1 MEGFMRRTT
10 VFTVA
15 IASIAT
21 VLVGLSVPATGQ
33 APVTAFEGARIIV
46 GDGSP
51 AIEKGTIVVNGTTIQ
66 AIGANVQVPAGA
78 QRVNLAGKTVMPM
91 ILDTHI
97 HAPATREQMIR
108 DLRRRVYWGVGA
120 AMSMGTD
127 TTDVVF
133 KVRDETKNMPGTARL
148 LTAGRGVTGIEK
160 GREQSAYWVG
170 TVAEARKAVQENAMK
185 RPDIIKIWVDDRDN
199 TVPKLTPELYGAIID
214 EAHKQKVRV
223 TAHIFDLEDGKGLL
237 KANVDA
243 FAHSVRD
250 RDVDPEFLSMMKQR
264 PNVTVNPNLPSPGK
278 RWDISW
284 LQGRIAA
291 DEFANVQKANV
302 DDPKQAEAYGIQAR
316 NLKKLSD
323 QGARIVLGT
332 DGNIPWAP
340 HQEMEAMA
348 MAGMTPMQVI
358 VAATSRAAEFLRIT
372 DTGTLQT
379 GKNADLIVLDAN
391 PLENITNTRRINAV
405 YFRGQTVNRSAY
417 PN

>member
-1 MEGFMRRTT
+1 MFSLATA
-10 VFTVA
+10 V
-15 IASIAT
+15 IAA
-21 VLVGLSVPATGQ
+21 VLAGSSVPTTGQ
-33 APVTAFEGARIIV
+33 AAVTAFEGARIIV
-46 GDGSP
+46 GDGS
-51 AIEKGTIVVNGTTIQ
+51 AVIEKGTIVVNGATIQ

-108 DLRRRVYWGVGA
+108 DLRRRAYWGVGA

-133 KVRDETKNMPGTARL
+133 KVRDETRNMPGTARL

-160 GREQSAYWVG
+160 GREPAAYWVG
-170 TVAEARKAVQENAMK
+170 TVAEARKVVQENAAK

-199 TVPKLTPELYGAIID
+199 TVPKLTPELYGAIIE

-250 RDVDPEFLSMMKQR
+250 RDVDQEFLNMMKQR

-278 RWDISW
+278 MWDIAW
-284 LQGRIAA
+284 LQGKIPA
-291 DEFANVQKANV
+291 DEYAGVQKANV
-302 DDPKQAEAYGIQAR
+302 NDPKQADMYGIQAR

-358 VAATSRAAEFLRIT
+358 VASTSRAAEFLRFT

-379 GKNADLIVLDAN
+379 GKSADLLVLDAN
-391 PLENITNTRRINAV
+391 PLDNITNTRQINAV
-405 YFRGQTVNRSAY
+405 YYRGQMVNRSAY

>member
-1 MEGFMRRTT
+1 MRRATM
-10 VFTVA
+10 FTVA
-15 IASIAT
+15 TAAIAA
-21 VLVGLSVPATGQ
+21 VLAGLSVPASGQ

-46 GDGSP
+46 GDGSQV
-51 AIEKGTIVVNGTTIQ
+51 IDKGTIVVNGTTIQ

-97 HAPATREQMIR
+97 HAPATREQTIR
-108 DLRRRVYWGVGA
+108 DLRRRAYWGVGA

-160 GREQSAYWVG
+160 GREQAAYWVG
-170 TVAEARKAVQENAMK
+170 TVAEARKAVQENAAK

-214 EAHKQKVRV
+214 EAHKAKVRV

-250 RDVDPEFLSMMKQR
+250 RDVDQEFLNMMKQR

-278 RWDISW
+278 MWDIAW
-284 LQGRIAA
+284 LQGKIPA
-291 DEFANVQKANV
+291 DEYAAVQKANV
-302 DDPKQAEAYGIQAR
+302 NDPKQADMYGIQAR

-358 VAATSRAAEFLRIT
+358 VASTGRAAEFLRFT
-372 DTGTLQT
+372 DTGTLQA
-379 GKNADLIVLDAN
+379 GKSADLIVLDAN
-391 PLENITNTRRINAV
+391 PLDNITNTRRINAV
-405 YFRGQTVNRSAY
+405 YQRGQMVNRSAY

>member
-1 MEGFMRRTT
+1 MRRATM
-10 VFTVA
+10 FTVA
-15 IASIAT
+15 TASIAA
-21 VLVGLSVPATGQ
+21 VLAGLSVPATGQ

-66 AIGANVQVPAGA
+66 AVGANVQVPAGA

-97 HAPATREQMIR
+97 HAPATREQMMR
-108 DLRRRVYWGVGA
+108 DMRRRVYWGVGA
-120 AMSMGTD
+120 GMSMGTD

-133 KVRDETKNMPGTARL
+133 QVRDETRNMPGTARL

-170 TVAEARKAVQENAMK
+170 TVAEARKAVQDNAKK

-214 EAHKQKVRV
+214 EAHKQNVHV
-223 TAHIFDLEDGKGLL
+223 TAHIFDLEDAKGLL

-250 RDVDPEFLSMMKQR
+250 RDVDPEFLNMMKQR
-264 PNVTVNPNLPSPGK
+264 PNVTVNPNLPSPG
-278 RWDISW
+278 RTWDISW
-284 LQGRIAA
+284 LQGKIPA
-291 DEFANVQKANV
+291 DEYANVQKANV
-302 DDPKQAEAYGIQAR
+302 DNAKQADVYGIQAR
-316 NLKKLSD
+316 NLKRLSD
-323 QGARIVLGT
+323 QGGRIVLGT
-332 DGNIPWAP
+332 DGNTPWAP

-358 VAATSRAAEFLRIT
+358 LASTGRAAEFLRFT
-372 DTGTLQT
+372 DTGTLQA
-379 GKNADLIVLDAN
+379 GKGADMIVLDAN
-391 PLENITNTRRINAV
+391 PLDNITNTRRINAV
-405 YFRGQTVNRSAY
+405 YSRGQMVNRSAY

>member
-1 MEGFMRRTT
+1 MRRATM
-10 VFTVA
+10 FNVA
-15 IASIAT
+15 TATIAV
-21 VLVGLSVPATGQ
+21 VLAGLSVPATAQ
-33 APVTAFEGARIIV
+33 AQVTAFEGARIIV

-97 HAPATREQMIR
+97 HAPATHDQMIR
-108 DLRRRVYWGVGA
+108 DLKRRAYWGVGA

-127 TTDVVF
+127 TTDIVF

-160 GREQSAYWVG
+160 GREPAAYWVG
-170 TVAEARKAVQENAMK
+170 TVAEARKVVQENAAK

-214 EAHKQKVRV
+214 EAHKAKIRV
-223 TAHIFDLEDGKGLL
+223 TAHIFDLDDAKGLL

-250 RDVDPEFLSMMKQR
+250 RDVDQDFLNMMKQR

-278 RWDISW
+278 MWDTAW
-284 LQGRIAA
+284 LQGKIPA
-291 DEFANVQKANV
+291 DEYAGVQKANV
-302 DDPKQAEAYGIQAR
+302 NDPKQADMFGIQAR

-323 QGARIVLGT
+323 QGTRIVLGT

-348 MAGMTPMQVI
+348 MSGMAPMQII
-358 VAATSRAAEFLRIT
+358 VAATGRAAEFLRLT

-379 GKNADLIVLDAN
+379 GKNADLLVLDAN
-391 PLENITNTRRINAV
+391 PLDNITNTRRINAV
-405 YFRGQTVNRSAY
+405 YFRGQMVNRSAY

>member
-1 MEGFMRRTT
+1 MRRATMFSVAT
-10 VFTVA
+10 AA
-15 IASIAT
+15 IAA
-21 VLVGLSVPATGQ
+21 VLAGSSVPTTGQ
-33 APVTAFEGARIIV
+33 AAVTAFEGARIIV
-46 GDGSP
+46 GDGS
-51 AIEKGTIVVNGTTIQ
+51 AVIEKGTIVVNGTTIQ

-108 DLRRRVYWGVGA
+108 DLRRRAYWGVGA

-133 KVRDETKNMPGTARL
+133 KVRDEAKNMPGTARL

-170 TVAEARKAVQENAMK
+170 TVAEARNVVQENAKK

-199 TVPKLTPELYGAIID
+199 TVPKLTPELYGAIIE
-214 EAHKQKVRV
+214 EAHKQNVRV

-250 RDVDPEFLSMMKQR
+250 RDVDQEFLNMMKQR
-264 PNVTVNPNLPSPGK
+264 PNVTVNPNLPSPG
-278 RWDISW
+278 RMWDIAW
-284 LQGRIAA
+284 LQGRIPA
-291 DEFANVQKANV
+291 DEYANVQKGNV
-302 DDPKQAEAYGIQAR
+302 NDPKQAEAFGIQAR
-316 NLKKLSD
+316 NLKRLSD

-340 HQEMEAMA
+340 HQEMEAMTLS
-348 MAGMTPMQVI
+348 GMTPMQVI
-358 VAATSRAAEFLRIT
+358 VASTGRAAEFLRFT

-379 GKNADLIVLDAN
+379 GKNADLLVLDAN
-391 PLENITNTRRINAV
+391 PLESITNTRRINAV
-405 YFRGQTVNRSAY
+405 YYRGQMVNRSAY
-417 PN
+417 PTN

>member
-1 MEGFMRRTT
+1 
-10 VFTVA
+10 
-15 IASIAT
+15 
-21 VLVGLSVPATGQ
+21 VLAGLSVPVTGQ

-51 AIEKGTIVVNGTTIQ
+51 AIEKGTIVVNGATIQ
-66 AIGANVQVPAGA
+66 AVGANVQVPAGA
-78 QRVNLAGKTVMPM
+78 QRVNLSGKTVMPM

-108 DLRRRVYWGVGA
+108 DLRRRAYWGVGA
-120 AMSMGTD
+120 AMSMGTE
-127 TTDVVF
+127 TTDVGF
-133 KVRDETKNMPGTARL
+133 QVRDETKSMPGTARL
-148 LTAGRGVTGIEK
+148 LTAGRGITGIEK

-170 TVAEARKAVQENAMK
+170 TVAEARKAVQENAKK

-250 RDVDPEFLSMMKQR
+250 RDVDQEFLNMMKQR
-264 PNVTVNPNLPSPGK
+264 PNITVNPNLPSPGK
-278 RWDISW
+278 MWDISW
-284 LQGRIAA
+284 LQGKIPA
-291 DEFANVQKANV
+291 DEYATVQKANV
-302 DDPKQAEAYGIQAR
+302 DNPKQAEAFGIQAR

-323 QGARIVLGT
+323 QGTRIVLGT

-348 MAGMTPMQVI
+348 MSGMTPMQVI
-358 VAATSRAAEFLRIT
+358 VASTGRAAEFLRFT

-405 YFRGQTVNRSAY
+405 YHRGQMVNRSAY

>member
-1 MEGFMRRTT
+1 MRRATIL
-10 VFTVA
+10 TVA
-15 IASIAT
+15 AASIAA
-21 VLVGLSVPATGQ
+21 VLVGSSVPATGQ

-51 AIEKGTIVVNGTTIQ
+51 AIEKGIIVVNGTTIQ
-66 AIGANVQVPAGA
+66 AVGANVQVPAGA
-78 QRVNLAGKTVMPM
+78 QRVNLSGKTVMPM

-148 LTAGRGVTGIEK
+148 LTAGRGITGIEK
-160 GREQSAYWVG
+160 GREQAAYWVG
-170 TVAEARKAVQENAMK
+170 TVDEARKAVQENAAK

-199 TVPKLTPELYGAIID
+199 TVPKLTPELYGAIIE
-214 EAHKQKVRV
+214 EAHKQNVRV

-250 RDVDPEFLSMMKQR
+250 RDVDQEFLNMMKQR

-278 RWDISW
+278 TWDIAW
-284 LQGRIAA
+284 LQKSLPA
-291 DEFANVQKANV
+291 DE
-302 DDPKQAEAYGIQAR
+302 Y
-316 NLKKLSD
+316 
-323 QGARIVLGT
+323 
-332 DGNIPWAP
+332 
-340 HQEMEAMA
+340 
-348 MAGMTPMQVI
+348 
-358 VAATSRAAEFLRIT
+358 AA
-372 DTGTLQT
+372 
-379 GKNADLIVLDAN
+379 
-391 PLENITNTRRINAV
+391 
-405 YFRGQTVNRSAY
+405 
-417 PN
+417 

>member
-1 MEGFMRRTT
+1 MRRATM
-10 VFTVA
+10 FTVITA
-15 IASIAT
+15 GIAA
-21 VLVGLSVPATGQ
+21 VLAGLSVPATGQ
-33 APVTAFEGARIIV
+33 GSVNAFEGARIIV

-78 QRVNLAGKTVMPM
+78 QRVNLTGKTVMPM
-91 ILDTHI
+91 MLDTHI
-97 HAPATREQMIR
+97 HAPATRELMIR
-108 DLRRRVYWGVGA
+108 DLKRRAYWGVGA
-120 AMSMGTD
+120 AMSMGTG
-127 TTDVVF
+127 TTDVEV

-148 LTAGRGVTGIEK
+148 LTAGRGITGIEK
-160 GREQSAYWVG
+160 GREPAAYWVG
-170 TVAEARKAVQENAMK
+170 TVAEARKVVQENAAK

-214 EAHKQKVRV
+214 EAHKAKVRV
-223 TAHIFDLEDGKGLL
+223 TAHIFNLEDAKGLL

-250 RDVDPEFLSMMKQR
+250 RDVDADFLSMMKQR

-278 RWDISW
+278 TWDIAW
-284 LQGRIAA
+284 LQGKLPA
-291 DEFANVQKANV
+291 DEFAAVQKANV
-302 DDPKQAEAYGIQAR
+302 NDAKQAEAYGIQAR

-323 QGARIVLGT
+323 QGTRIVLGT

-358 VAATSRAAEFLRIT
+358 VAATGRAAEFLRFT
-372 DTGTLQT
+372 DTGTLQA
-379 GKNADLIVLDAN
+379 GKSADLLVLDAN
-391 PLENITNTRRINAV
+391 PLDNITNTRRINAV
-405 YFRGQTVNRSAY
+405 YYRGQMVNRSAY

>member
-1 MEGFMRRTT
+1 MRRATM
-10 VFTVA
+10 FTVA
-15 IASIAT
+15 TASIAA
-21 VLVGLSVPATGQ
+21 VLAGLSVPATAQ
-33 APVTAFEGARIIV
+33 AQVTAFEGARIIV

-66 AIGANVQVPAGA
+66 AVGANVQVPAGA

-108 DLRRRVYWGVGA
+108 DLKRRAYWGVGA

-160 GREQSAYWVG
+160 GREQAAYWVG
-170 TVAEARKAVQENAMK
+170 TVGEARKAVQENAAK

-214 EAHKQKVRV
+214 EAHKAKIRV

-250 RDVDPEFLSMMKQR
+250 RDVDQDFLNMMKQR

-278 RWDISW
+278 MWDIAW
-284 LQGRIAA
+284 LQGRIPA
-291 DEFANVQKANV
+291 DEYANVQKANV
-302 DDPKQAEAYGIQAR
+302 NDPKQAEMFGIQAR

-348 MAGMTPMQVI
+348 MSGMTPMQVI
-358 VAATSRAAEFLRIT
+358 AAATARAAEFLRFT

-379 GKNADLIVLDAN
+379 GKSADLIVLDAN
-391 PLENITNTRRINAV
+391 PLDNITNTRQINAV
-405 YFRGQTVNRSAY
+405 YYRGQMVSRSAY

>member
-1 MEGFMRRTT
+1 MRRVNMFSLATAT
-10 VFTVA
+10 
-15 IASIAT
+15 IAA
-21 VLVGLSVPATGQ
+21 VLAGMSVPASSQ

-51 AIEKGTIVVNGTTIQ
+51 AIEKGIIVVNGTTIQ
-66 AIGANVQVPAGA
+66 AVGANVQVPAGA

-120 AMSMGTD
+120 GMSMGTD

-133 KVRDETKNMPGTARL
+133 KVRDETRNMPGTARL

-170 TVAEARKAVQENAMK
+170 TVAEARQAVQENAK
-185 RPDIIKIWVDDRDN
+185 RRPDIIKIWVDDRDN

-214 EAHKQKVRV
+214 EAHKQNVRV

-237 KANVDA
+237 KASVDA

-250 RDVDPEFLSMMKQR
+250 RDVDQEFLSMMKQR
-264 PNVTVNPNLPSPGK
+264 PNITVNPNLPSPG
-278 RWDISW
+278 RTWDIAW
-284 LQGRIAA
+284 LQNRIPA
-291 DEFANVQKANV
+291 DEYATVQKANV
-302 DDPKQAEAYGIQAR
+302 DDPKQAELYGIQAR
-316 NLKKLSD
+316 NLKRLSD
-323 QGARIVLGT
+323 QGTRIVLGT
-332 DGNIPWAP
+332 DGNTPWAP

-348 MAGMTPMQVI
+348 MAGMTAMQVI
-358 VAATSRAAEFLRIT
+358 VAATSRAAEFLRFT
-372 DTGTLQT
+372 DTGTLQA
-379 GKNADLIVLDAN
+379 GKNADMIVLDAN
-391 PLENITNTRRINAV
+391 PLDNITNTRRINAV
-405 YFRGQTVNRSAY
+405 YYRGQVVNRSAY

>member
-1 MEGFMRRTT
+1 MRRATL
-10 VFTVA
+10 FTVA
-15 IASIAT
+15 TAGIAA
-21 VLVGLSVPATGQ
+21 VLAGLSVPATAQ
-33 APVTAFEGARIIV
+33 AQVTAFEGARIIV

-51 AIEKGTIVVNGTTIQ
+51 AIENGTIVVNGTTIQ
-66 AIGANVQVPAGA
+66 AVGANVQVPAGA

-97 HAPATREQMIR
+97 HAPKTREQMHR
-108 DLRRRVYWGVGA
+108 DLKRRAYWGVGA

-127 TTDVVF
+127 TTDDVF
-133 KVRDETKNMPGTARL
+133 KVRDETKSVPGTARL
-148 LTAGRGVTGIEK
+148 LTAGRGITGVEK
-160 GREQSAYWVG
+160 GREQAAYWV
-170 TVAEARKAVQENAMK
+170 ANEKEARDAVTQNAAK

-199 TVPKLTPELYGAIID
+199 TVPKLTPAQYGAVID
-214 EAHKQKVRV
+214 EAHKANIRV
-223 TAHIFDLEDGKGLL
+223 TAHIFNLDDGKGLL

-250 RDVDPEFLSMMKQR
+250 RDVDQEFLNMMKQR

-278 RWDISW
+278 MWDIAW
-284 LQGRIAA
+284 LQGKIPA
-291 DEFANVQKANV
+291 DEYAGVQKANV
-302 DDPKQAEAYGIQAR
+302 NDPKQADMYGIQAR

-358 VAATSRAAEFLRIT
+358 VASTGRAAEFLRIT
-372 DTGTLQT
+372 DAGTLQA
-379 GKNADLIVLDAN
+379 GKSADLIVLDAN
-391 PLENITNTRRINAV
+391 PLDSITNTRRINAV
-405 YFRGQTVNRSAY
+405 YQRGQMVNRSAY

>member
-1 MEGFMRRTT
+1 MRRATILSLAT
-10 VFTVA
+10 AT
-15 IASIAT
+15 IAA
-21 VLVGLSVPATGQ
+21 VLAGLSVPASGQ

-46 GDGSP
+46 GDGSQV
-51 AIEKGTIVVNGTTIQ
+51 IEKGTIVVNGTTIQ

-108 DLRRRVYWGVGA
+108 DLRRRAYWGVGA

-133 KVRDETKNMPGTARL
+133 KVRDETRNMPATARL

-160 GREQSAYWVG
+160 GREPAAYWVG
-170 TVAEARKAVQENAMK
+170 TVAEARKVVQENAAK

-214 EAHKQKVRV
+214 EAHKAKIRV
-223 TAHIFDLEDGKGLL
+223 TAHIFDLDDAKGLL

-250 RDVDPEFLSMMKQR
+250 RDVDQEFLNLMKQR

-278 RWDISW
+278 MWDIAW
-284 LQGRIAA
+284 LQGKITA
-291 DEFANVQKANV
+291 DEYANVQKANV
-302 DDPKQAEAYGIQAR
+302 NDPKQAEMFGIQAR

-348 MAGMTPMQVI
+348 LSGMTPMQII
-358 VAATSRAAEFLRIT
+358 VASTSRAAEFLRIT
-372 DTGTLQT
+372 DAGALQT
-379 GKNADLIVLDAN
+379 GKSADLIVLDAN
-391 PLENITNTRRINAV
+391 PLDNITNTRRINAV
-405 YFRGQTVNRSAY
+405 YQRGQMVNRSAY

>member
-1 MEGFMRRTT
+1 MFTIAT
-10 VFTVA
+10 AIIAAVFT
-15 IASIAT
+15 
-21 VLVGLSVPATGQ
+21 GLSVPADSQ
-33 APVTAFEGARIIV
+33 AQVTAFEGARIIV
-46 GDGSP
+46 GDGS
-51 AIEKGTIVVNGTTIQ
+51 AVIEKGTIVVNGTTIQ

-91 ILDTHI
+91 IIDTHI
-97 HAPATREQMIR
+97 HAPATREQTIR
-108 DLRRRVYWGVGA
+108 DLRRRAYWGVGA

-133 KVRDETKNMPGTARL
+133 KVRDETRNMPGTARL

-160 GREQSAYWVG
+160 GREPAAYWVG
-170 TVAEARKAVQENAMK
+170 TIAEARKVVQENAAK

-199 TVPKLTPELYGAIID
+199 TVPKLTPELYGAIIE

-250 RDVDPEFLSMMKQR
+250 RDVDQEFLNMMKQR

-278 RWDISW
+278 MWDIAW
-284 LQGRIAA
+284 LQGKIPA
-291 DEFANVQKANV
+291 DEYANVQKANV
-302 DDPKQAEAYGIQAR
+302 NDPKQAEAFGIQAR

-323 QGARIVLGT
+323 QGTRIVLGT
-332 DGNIPWAP
+332 DGNLPWAP

-358 VAATSRAAEFLRIT
+358 VASTSRAAEFLRFT

-379 GKNADLIVLDAN
+379 GKSADLLVLDAN
-391 PLENITNTRRINAV
+391 PLDNITNTRQINAV
-405 YFRGQTVNRSAY
+405 YYRGQMVNRSAY

>member
-1 MEGFMRRTT
+1 M
-10 VFTVA
+10 FTLATA
-15 IASIAT
+15 IIAA
-21 VLVGLSVPATGQ
+21 VLTGLSVPAASQ
-33 APVTAFEGARIIV
+33 AQVTAFEGARIIV
-46 GDGSP
+46 GDGSAP
-51 AIEKGTIVVNGTTIQ
+51 IEKGTIVVNGTTIQ
-66 AIGANVQVPAGA
+66 AVGANVQVPAGA

-97 HAPATREQMIR
+97 HAPGTREQNIR
-108 DLRRRVYWGVGA
+108 DMRRRAYWGVGA

-127 TTDVVF
+127 EKTTDLVF
-133 KVRDETKNMPGTARL
+133 KVRDETKTMPGTARL

-170 TVAEARKAVQENAMK
+170 TVAEARKAVQDNAKK
-185 RPDIIKIWVDDRDN
+185 RPDIVKIWVDDRDN
-199 TVPKLTPELYGAIID
+199 TVPKLTPELYAAIID
-214 EAHKQKVRV
+214 EAHKEKLRV

-250 RDVDPEFLSMMKQR
+250 RDVDQEFLNMMKQR

-278 RWDISW
+278 TWDISW
-284 LQGRIAA
+284 LQGKIPA
-291 DEFANVQKANV
+291 DEYAGVQKANV
-302 DDPKQAEAYGIQAR
+302 DNPKQAELFGIQAR

-323 QGARIVLGT
+323 QGTRIVLGT

-348 MAGMTPMQVI
+348 MSGMTPMQVI
-358 VAATSRAAEFLRIT
+358 VASTGRAAEFLRFT
-372 DTGTLQT
+372 DTGTLQA
-379 GKNADLIVLDAN
+379 GKSADILVLDAN
-391 PLENITNTRRINAV
+391 PLDNITNTRRINAV
-405 YFRGQTVNRSAY
+405 YYRGQAVNRSAY

>member
-1 MEGFMRRTT
+1 MRRATM
-10 VFTVA
+10 FTL
-15 IASIAT
+15 SIAT
-21 VLVGLSVPATGQ
+21 IAAVLAGLSVPATGQ

-51 AIEKGTIVVNGTTIQ
+51 VIEKGTIVVNGTTIQ
-66 AIGANVQVPAGA
+66 AVGANVQVPAGA
-78 QRVNLAGKTVMPM
+78 QRVNLAGKTVIPM

-120 AMSMGTD
+120 GMSMGTD

-133 KVRDETKNMPGTARL
+133 KIRDETRNMPGTARL

-170 TVAEARKAVQENAMK
+170 TVAEARQAVQENAK
-185 RPDIIKIWVDDRDN
+185 RRPDIIKIWVDDRDN

-214 EAHKQKVRV
+214 EAHKQNVRV

-250 RDVDPEFLSMMKQR
+250 RDVDQEFLSMLKQR
-264 PNVTVNPNLPSPGK
+264 PNITVNPNLPSPG
-278 RWDISW
+278 RMWDIAW
-284 LQGRIAA
+284 LQNRIPA
-291 DEFANVQKANV
+291 DEYATVQKANV
-302 DDPKQAEAYGIQAR
+302 DDPKQAELYGIQAR
-316 NLKKLSD
+316 NLKRLSD
-323 QGARIVLGT
+323 QSTRLVLGT
-332 DGNIPWAP
+332 DGNTPWAP

-348 MAGMTPMQVI
+348 MAGMTAMQVI
-358 VAATSRAAEFLRIT
+358 VAATGRAAEFLRFT
-372 DTGTLQT
+372 DTGTLQA

-391 PLENITNTRRINAV
+391 PLDNITNTRRINAV
-405 YFRGQTVNRSAY
+405 YYRGQMVNRSAY

>member
-1 MEGFMRRTT
+1 MRRASI
-10 VFTVA
+10 FTVA
-15 IASIAT
+15 AASIAA
-21 VLVGLSVPATGQ
+21 VLAGLSVPASGQ
-33 APVTAFEGARIIV
+33 AQVTAFEGARIIV

-51 AIEKGTIVVNGTTIQ
+51 VIEKGIIVVNGTTIQ

-97 HAPATREQMIR
+97 HAPATHEQVIR
-108 DLRRRVYWGVGA
+108 DLKRRAYWGVGA

-160 GREQSAYWVG
+160 GREPAAYWVG
-170 TVAEARKAVQENAMK
+170 TVAEARKAVQENAAK
-185 RPDIIKIWVDDRDN
+185 RPDIIKIWVDDRGN
-199 TVPKLTPELYGAIID
+199 TVPKLTPELYAAIID
-214 EAHKQKVRV
+214 EAHKAKVRV

-250 RDVDPEFLSMMKQR
+250 RDVDQEFLNMMKQR
-264 PNVTVNPNLPSPGK
+264 PNVTVNPNLPSPG
-278 RWDISW
+278 RMWDIAW
-284 LQGRIAA
+284 LQGRIPA
-291 DEFANVQKANV
+291 DEFAAVQKANV
-302 DDPKQAEAYGIQAR
+302 NDPKQAEAFGIQAR

-348 MAGMTPMQVI
+348 MSGMTPMQVI
-358 VAATSRAAEFLRIT
+358 VASTGRAAEFLRFT
-372 DTGTLQT
+372 DTGTLQS
-379 GKNADLIVLDAN
+379 GKSADLLVLDAN
-391 PLENITNTRRINAV
+391 PVDNITNTRRINAV
-405 YFRGQTVNRSAY
+405 YYRGQMVNRSAY

>member
-1 MEGFMRRTT
+1 MFSVATA
-10 VFTVA
+10 A
-15 IASIAT
+15 IAA
-21 VLVGLSVPATGQ
+21 VLAGSSVPTTGQ
-33 APVTAFEGARIIV
+33 AAVTAFEGARIIV
-46 GDGSP
+46 GDGS
-51 AIEKGTIVVNGTTIQ
+51 AVIEKGTIVVNGTTIQ

-91 ILDTHI
+91 IIDTHI
-97 HAPATREQMIR
+97 HAPATREQTIR
-108 DLRRRVYWGVGA
+108 DLRRRAYWGVGA

-133 KVRDETKNMPGTARL
+133 KVRDETRNMPGTARL

-160 GREQSAYWVG
+160 GREPAAYWVG
-170 TVAEARKAVQENAMK
+170 TIAEARKVVQENAAK

-199 TVPKLTPELYGAIID
+199 TVPKLTPELYGAIIE

-250 RDVDPEFLSMMKQR
+250 RDVDQEFLNMMKQR

-278 RWDISW
+278 MWDIAW
-284 LQGRIAA
+284 LQGKIPA
-291 DEFANVQKANV
+291 DEYANVQKANV
-302 DDPKQAEAYGIQAR
+302 NDPKQAEAFGIQAR

-323 QGARIVLGT
+323 QGTRIVLGT
-332 DGNIPWAP
+332 DGNLPWAP

-358 VAATSRAAEFLRIT
+358 VASTSRAAEFLRFT

-379 GKNADLIVLDAN
+379 GKSADLLVLDAN
-391 PLENITNTRRINAV
+391 PLDNITNTRRINAV
-405 YFRGQTVNRSAY
+405 YYRGQMVNRSAY

>member
-1 MEGFMRRTT
+1 MRRATT
-10 VFTVA
+10 FTLA
-15 IASIAT
+15 TASIAA
-21 VLVGLSVPATGQ
+21 VLAALSVPVTGQ
-33 APVTAFEGARIIV
+33 AQVTAFEGARIIV

-51 AIEKGTIVVNGTTIQ
+51 AIEKGTIVVSGTTIQ
-66 AIGANVQVPAGA
+66 AVGANVQVPAGA

-108 DLRRRVYWGVGA
+108 DLRRRAYWGIGA

-127 TTDVVF
+127 TTDEVF
-133 KVRDETKNMPGTARL
+133 KVRDETKSMPGTARL

-170 TVAEARKAVQENAMK
+170 TVAEARKVVQENAAK

-199 TVPKLTPELYGAIID
+199 TVPKLTPELYGAIIE
-214 EAHKQKVRV
+214 EAHKQNVRV

-250 RDVDPEFLSMMKQR
+250 VDVDQEFLSMMKQR
-264 PNVTVNPNLPSPGK
+264 PNVTVNPNLPSPG
-278 RWDISW
+278 RTWDIAW
-284 LQGRIAA
+284 LQNRIPA
-291 DEFANVQKANV
+291 DEYAAVQKANV
-302 DDPKQAEAYGIQAR
+302 DNPKQAELFGIQAR

-348 MAGMTPMQVI
+348 MSGMTPMQVI
-358 VAATSRAAEFLRIT
+358 VASTGRAAEFLRFT

-379 GKNADLIVLDAN
+379 GKNADLLVLDAN

-405 YFRGQTVNRSAY
+405 YYRGQMVNRSAY

>member
-1 MEGFMRRTT
+1 MRRATMFSLAT
-10 VFTVA
+10 AT
-15 IASIAT
+15 IAA
-21 VLVGLSVPATGQ
+21 VLAGSSVPATGQ

-51 AIEKGTIVVNGTTIQ
+51 VIEKGTIVVNGTTIQ

-108 DLRRRVYWGVGA
+108 DLKRRAYWGVGA

-160 GREQSAYWVG
+160 GREPAAYWVG
-170 TVAEARKAVQENAMK
+170 TVAEARKVVQENAAK

-214 EAHKQKVRV
+214 EAHKAKIRV

-250 RDVDPEFLSMMKQR
+250 RDVDQEFLNMMKQR

-278 RWDISW
+278 MWDIAW
-284 LQGRIAA
+284 LQGKIPA
-291 DEFANVQKANV
+291 DEYAGVQKANV
-302 DDPKQAEAYGIQAR
+302 NDPKQADMYGIQAR

-358 VAATSRAAEFLRIT
+358 VAATGRAAEFLRFT
-372 DTGTLQT
+372 DTGTLQA
-379 GKNADLIVLDAN
+379 GKNADLLVLDAN
-391 PLENITNTRRINAV
+391 PVDNITNTRRINAV
-405 YFRGQTVNRSAY
+405 YYRGQMVNRSAY